1 MNVAVLHFI
10 SKSCRNQGIKK
21 NWKKNPHW
29 FINCMFFEKELEI
42 QDRPYACNF
51 FKKFEYDWSLKHII
65 SSHTKF

>member
-1 MNVAVLHFI
+1 MLQCCILSVRAVEIKGL
-10 SKSCRNQGIKK
+10 KK
-21 NWKKNPHW
+21 NWKKSTL
-29 FINCMFFEKELEI
+29 IYKLQFFEKELEI